1 MAFFH
6 LFVTGKL
13 FCTTYFLFFRHSMNA
28 NTAGTMHP
36 KMLNQIGMFTPFAT
50 MFT

>member
-6 LFVTGKL
+6 LFSTGKI
-13 FCTTYFLFFRHSMNA
+13 FRTTYFLFSRHSMKA
-28 NTAGTMHP
+28 SIAGTIQP

-50 MFT
+50 MST